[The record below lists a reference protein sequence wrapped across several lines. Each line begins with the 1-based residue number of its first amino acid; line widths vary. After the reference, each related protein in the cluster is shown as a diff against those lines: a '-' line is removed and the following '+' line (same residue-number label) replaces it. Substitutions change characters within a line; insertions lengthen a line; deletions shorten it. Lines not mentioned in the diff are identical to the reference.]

1 MKLKLIPFVVLL
13 IITILLTGCNEEKNK
28 KKYDS
33 AINQVITLE
42 NKYLQKEK
50 IFSDTKIL
58 KREDTGIIVF
68 KDGKFI
74 ELIYDVSG
82 KQIES
87 LYKRDI
93 DNNYKR
99 YPNTKEELEKVDKDL
114 KIIDYTENIGLK

>member
-1 MKLKLIPFVVLL
+1 
-13 IITILLTGCNEEKNK
+13 
-28 KKYDS
+28 
-33 AINQVITLE
+33 VITLE

-50 IFSDTKIL
+50 IFSDTQIL

>member
-1 MKLKLIPFVVLL
+1 M
-13 IITILLTGCNEEKNK
+13 
-28 KKYDS
+28 
-33 AINQVITLE
+33 ITLE

-50 IFSDTKIL
+50 IFSDTQIL

>member
-28 KKYDS
+28 KKYDL

-50 IFSDTKIL
+50 IFSDTQIL